1 MTGRPRA
8 GIRLD
13 TEALSGL
20 AFRLY
25 LVSLPFTA
33 TAVVNP
39 GAYGVPLSY
48 VAFALFTFVFLQGR
62 QPLIQRDMR
71 PVLALGLFVAGL
83 VGSSILSIAGQRVS
97 EAIRDAAYVKLA
109 TQTVYWLASVAQLW
123 LSYVYLSALEDR
135 RLVETLRFATLV
147 AVVIAGYS
155 LYQFLALAYDLPFAD
170 FLRNSASYVIARGPD
185 VSGWAG
191 LPRARG
197 FAPEPS
203 FWSSYVLVA
212 LGWALAIFRGRA
224 RVLGVGVLLLSLILS
239 FARTGWFG
247 LLALSAVFALLHGS
261 RRERLMIAMTGLS
274 LIGTLLLLE
283 LLGSDV
289 LWRMVSFEDFS
300 AVERFTTQVDAFFLA
315 LSHPWFGLGWG
326 FYDVFFGGVEH
337 TAVTFN
343 LYVSIFVGGGVLGL
357 GLLGIFIASVA
368 RSGSR
373 LNVRGVWRLGIQF
386 AFGAVLFSWLTIPGF
401 NFSYM
406 WVALAFAAVSTRSVA
421 ADGSGMNLKQVEGL
435 S

>member
-1 MTGRPRA
+1 MPGRPRT
-8 GIRLD
+8 GDRLD
-13 TEALSGL
+13 TEALADL

-25 LVSLPFTA
+25 LASLPFTA
-33 TAVVNP
+33 TAVINP

-48 VAFALFTFVFLQGR
+48 LTFALFTIVFLQDQR
-62 QPLIQRDMR
+62 PLIQRDMR
-71 PVLALGLFVAGL
+71 PVLALGLFVTGL
-83 VGSSILSIAGQRVS
+83 IGSSILSISGQRVS
-97 EAIRDAAYVKLA
+97 EAIRDAAYFKLA
-109 TQTVYWLASVAQLW
+109 TQAVYWLAAVAQFW
-123 LSYVYLSALEDR
+123 LSYVYLSALDDR
-135 RLVETLRFATLV
+135 RLVETLRFAALV
-147 AVVIAGYS
+147 AVVIASYS
-155 LYQFLALAYDLPFAD
+155 LYQFLALAYDLPLAD
-170 FLRNSASYVIARGPD
+170 FLRNSASYVIARGSD

-212 LGWALAIFRGRA
+212 LGWALAVFRGRA
-224 RVLGVGVLLLSLILS
+224 RVLSLGVLLLSLILS

-261 RRERLMIAMTGLS
+261 RRERLLIAMTGLS
-274 LIGTLLLLE
+274 LIGTLLFFE

-289 LWRMVSFEDFS
+289 LGRMVSFEDLS
-300 AVERFTTQVDAFFLA
+300 AVERFTTQVDAFYLA

-343 LYVSIFVGGGVLGL
+343 LYISIFVGGGMLGL
-357 GLLGIFIASVA
+357 ALLGIYIGSVA

-373 LNVRGVWRLGIQF
+373 LDVEGVWRLGIQF
-386 AFGAVLFSWLTIPGF
+386 SFGAVLFSWLTIPGF

-406 WVALAFAAVSTRSVA
+406 WVAMAFAALSTRSATV
-421 ADGSGMNLKQVEGL
+421 DGSDVAVKRVQGV